1 MAFID
6 AVSALN
12 AFKRRRVIRDYA
24 IIGAVAA
31 TAYMEPIFTEDLDV
45 VILVDSDEEY
55 LQAFGAISGES
66 KTREE
71 IQQVLGGV
79 PVQMFPTTVMPL
91 FRDAVEKA
99 RKVRIGNVR
108 AKVATAEHLVVL
120 YLVSNRQRDRL
131 RISYLLDD
139 IDEETLDGLLEEFDD
154 QEKTLTL
161 RLKGLRGTGVPR
173 EE

>member
-1 MAFID
+1 
-6 AVSALN
+6 
-12 AFKRRRVIRDYA
+12 
-24 IIGAVAA
+24 
-31 TAYMEPIFTEDLDV
+31 MEPIFTEDLDA
-45 VILVDSDEEY
+45 VILVDSDDEY

-66 KTREE
+66 ETQEE

-120 YLVSNRQRDRL
+120 YLESNRQRDRL